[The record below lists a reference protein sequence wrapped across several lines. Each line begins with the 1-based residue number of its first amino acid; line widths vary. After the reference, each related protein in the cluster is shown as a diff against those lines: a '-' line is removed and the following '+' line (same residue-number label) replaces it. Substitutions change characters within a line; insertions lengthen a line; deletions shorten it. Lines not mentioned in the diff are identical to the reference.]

1 MSAAATSRAGSPVAR
16 GGAVDP
22 ATGARVAVF
31 GAMLATAGLPL
42 YIHLPVYAGQ
52 VLGLPLATL
61 GIVLMAMR
69 LFDLV
74 QDPFLGRI
82 ADRLAL
88 SGAMLAR
95 LSALGLAAGFL
106 MLFVAPIPGL
116 AWLIVALMLL
126 FTAFSLAT
134 ILLYGRG
141 VSIAQDRQGQ
151 LALAGWRE
159 AGIIAGIVL
168 AAALPDLLARAV
180 PGGVAGAGAWR
191 VFGLVLA
198 GLCLVAL
205 AVSRGLWAGPVAPA
219 APLTRAALS
228 RSGAGGLIALAFVN
242 ALPVAFTSTLFLFFV
257 GDYLRL
263 PGMAGVFL
271 ILFFVAAGLSAPL
284 WSRLARRAGARPTL
298 IAGMALAVAA
308 FVFAGVLR
316 PGDAVAFAAISA
328 ASGAALGA
336 DMVILP
342 ALFSAALARAG
353 LAPGLAFGLWS
364 LAGKA
369 ALGLAAGVAL
379 PLLQIA
385 GFEPGG
391 DSPPRA
397 MGALL
402 ILYAGLPCIL
412 KLGVILWVARHPLD
426 GESA

>member
-1 MSAAATSRAGSPVAR
+1 MTAPATSPAESPVAR

-61 GIVLMAMR
+61 GVVLMAMR
-69 LFDLV
+69 LFDLA
-74 QDPFLGRI
+74 QDPFLGRLT
-82 ADRLAL
+82 DRLAL
-88 SGAMLAR
+88 SGATLAR

-106 MLFVAPIPGL
+106 MLFVAPMPGL
-116 AWLIVALMLL
+116 AWLVAALMLL

-141 VSIAQDRQGQ
+141 VAIGGGRHGQ

-168 AAALPDLLARAV
+168 AAALPDLLGRAV
-180 PGGVAGAGAWR
+180 PGAGAWR
-191 VFGLVLA
+191 VFGVVLA
-198 GLCLVAL
+198 ALCLVAL
-205 AVSRGLWAGPVAPA
+205 AVSRGLWSGPVAPA

-308 FVFAGVLR
+308 FVFAGVLQ

-391 DSPPRA
+391 DSPARA